1 MECSNEADIVL
12 KSRYL
17 ILGGLA
23 EENPASSLITPT
35 SKVDAPASKTRPP
48 TSSCPRLSRAI
59 KEILQA
65 LDGEMS
71 RAALMKEIGIKDR
84 VTFKEYYLAPALKL
98 GLVEMPQPSSPRSPT
113 QKYRLTEKG
122 RELGV
127 GE

>member
-35 SKVDAPASKTRPP
+35 SKVDAPA
-48 TSSCPRLSRAI
+48 SSCPRLSRAI